1 VKVKRRGQA
10 TLPADYRARLGINEG
25 DELDVEEVG
34 HQLVGRRVPNLLDL
48 VGVDAEY
55 GTPEE
60 AKKAIE
66 RMRGEY

>member
-1 VKVKRRGQA
+1 MGVVVKVKRRGQA

-48 VGVDAEY
+48 WA
-55 GTPEE
+55 
-60 AKKAIE
+60 
-66 RMRGEY
+66 